1 MKKISSVLKNA
12 LIGALVGTPVAI
24 VGAFFG
30 FDCFAESQLALLI
43 MVFPIF
49 GLILGALGGII
60 GTLFGFGKRSAFIV
74 GGPIVFVF
82 SIFMARGLS
91 C

>member
-1 MKKISSVLKNA
+1 MQKVGSILKNA

-30 FDCFAESQLALLI
+30 FDCFAESQFFLAFFI
-43 MVFPIF
+43 FPVL

-60 GTLFGFGKRSAFIV
+60 GSLFGFGKSVIRISV
-74 GGPIVFVF
+74 
-82 SIFMARGLS
+82 SL
-91 C
+91 